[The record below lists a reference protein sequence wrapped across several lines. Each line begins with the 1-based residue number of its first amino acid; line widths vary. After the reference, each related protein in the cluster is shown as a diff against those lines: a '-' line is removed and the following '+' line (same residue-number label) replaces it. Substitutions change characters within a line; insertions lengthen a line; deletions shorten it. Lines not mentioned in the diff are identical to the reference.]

1 MSIVNT
7 VSHAGL
13 PVPDRA
19 ALAHSQRLCHRIRET
34 IHLNGGD
41 ISFARFMEM
50 ALYEPGL
57 GYYSAGARK
66 FGSAGDF
73 VTAPEISGLFTQCL
87 ARQCSQ
93 IITELSHSS
102 ILELGPGSGRMACDL
117 LLELDQKNVLP
128 EKYFMLEL
136 SADLRQRQQQQV
148 HEKIPHLEH
157 RVIWLDRLPH
167 KPFTGIIL
175 GNEVL
180 DAMPVHRLIRQ
191 NNIFHELCVRN
202 TEDGFGWETVSLTD
216 QLQLLIE
223 SRLREV
229 SGNLPGGY
237 ITEINLQVDSWLN
250 SLAALLTRGVML
262 FIDYGYPRHD
272 YYHPQ
277 RTEGTLLCH
286 YRHYVHDDPFLYP
299 GLQDITAS
307 VDFTTVAEAADQAGL
322 RTSGFISQVHFLMNN
337 GLDELLSRNQ
347 LTSTVEHAE
356 LGRQARMLTMPG
368 EMGERFK
375 VIALTKDFSI
385 ALAGFRTFD
394 QRSRL

>member
-7 VSHAGL
+7 INRADL
-13 PVPDRA
+13 PVPDSV
-19 ALAHSQRLCHRIRET
+19 ALAHSQRLCHRIRQT
-34 IHLNGGD
+34 IHLNGGN
-41 ISFARFMEM
+41 ISFARYMEM

-57 GYYSAGARK
+57 GYYSGGACK

-73 VTAPEISGLFTQCL
+73 VTAPEISILFTQCL

-93 IITELSHSS
+93 IITQLPQPS
-102 ILELGPGSGRMACDL
+102 ILELGPGSGRMARDL
-117 LLELDQKNVLP
+117 LLELDQNNVLP

-136 SADLRQRQQQQV
+136 SADLRHKQQQQI
-148 HEKIPHLEH
+148 HDNIPHLEH
-157 RVIWLDRLPH
+157 RVIWLDRLPQ
-167 KPFTGIIL
+167 KPFSGLVL

-180 DAMPVHRLIRQ
+180 DAMPVHRLIKQ

-202 TEDGFGWETVSLTD
+202 TEDGFSWETVSLTH
-216 QLQLLIE
+216 QLQQLVEKQLGE
-223 SRLREV
+223 LY
-229 SGNLPGGY
+229 GNLPDGY
-237 ITEINLQVDSWLN
+237 ITEINLQINPWLN
-250 SLAALLTRGVML
+250 SLADLLTQGVML
-262 FIDYGYPRHD
+262 FIDYGYPCHE

-286 YRHYVHDDPFLYP
+286 YRHHVHDDPFLYP

-307 VDFTTVAEAADQAGL
+307 VDFTTVAEAADCAGL
-322 RTSGFISQVHFLMNN
+322 RTSGFITQAHFLMNN
-337 GLDELLSRNQ
+337 GLEELLNRNQ
-347 LTSTVEHAE
+347 LTSAIEHAE
-356 LGRQARMLTMPG
+356 LGRQARLLTMPG

-385 ALAGFRTFD
+385 PLAGFQTFD

>member
-1 MSIVNT
+1 MIISKSVDHT
-7 VSHAGL
+7 SL
-13 PVPDRA
+13 PVPDST

-34 IHLNGGD
+34 IQLNSGA
-41 ISFARFMEM
+41 ISFTRFMEM

-57 GYYSAGARK
+57 GYYSGGAHK

-73 VTAPEISGLFTQCL
+73 VTAPEISTLFTQCL
-87 ARQCSQ
+87 ATQCRQ
-93 IITELSHSS
+93 IISEMPQSS

-117 LLELDQKNVLP
+117 LQELEQNNALP

-136 SADLRQRQQQQV
+136 SADLRQRQQQRI
-148 HEKIPHLEH
+148 HEKIPHLANS
-157 RVIWLDRLPH
+157 VVWLDRLPEQ
-167 KPFTGIIL
+167 PFTGVIL

-180 DAMPVHRLIRQ
+180 DAMPVYRLIKQ
-191 NNIFHELCVRN
+191 NDIFYELCVSN
-202 TEDGFGWETVSLTD
+202 TGDAFGWETVTLNS
-216 QLQLLIE
+216 QLQQHVDI
-223 SRLREV
+223 RLGEAAL
-229 SGNLPGGY
+229 GFPDGY
-237 ITEINLQVDSWLN
+237 ITEINLQIYPWLN
-250 SLAALLTRGVML
+250 SLAGLLTRGVIL

-286 YRHYVHDDPFLYP
+286 YRHHVHDDPYLYP

-307 VDFTTVAEAADQAGL
+307 VDFTAVAEAADHAGL
-322 RTSGFISQVHFLMNN
+322 QISGFTTQAHFLMNN
-337 GLDELLSRNQ
+337 GLEKLMNQNQ
-347 LTSTVEHAE
+347 LTSAMDRVE
-356 LGRQARMLTMPG
+356 LGRQARILTMPG

-385 ALAGFRTFD
+385 PLAGFRTFD

>member
-13 PVPDRA
+13 PVPDSA
-19 ALAHSQRLCHRIRET
+19 ALTHSQRLCHRIRET
-34 IHLNGGD
+34 IYLNGGN

-57 GYYSAGARK
+57 GYYSGGARK

-93 IITELSHSS
+93 VISELPQSS
-102 ILELGPGSGRMACDL
+102 MLELGPGSGRMACDL
-117 LLELDQKNVLP
+117 LLELDQNNVLP

-136 SADLRQRQQQQV
+136 SADLRQRQQQQIR
-148 HEKIPHLEH
+148 ETIPHLEN
-157 RVIWLDRLPH
+157 RVIWLNHLPQ
-167 KPFTGIIL
+167 KPFRGLVL
-175 GNEVL
+175 GNEVM

-202 TEDGFGWETVSLTD
+202 TEDGFGWEIVPLTSH
-216 QLQLLIE
+216 LQALVQAG
-223 SRLREV
+223 LREV
-229 SGNLPGGY
+229 SGILPVGY
-237 ITEINLQVDSWLN
+237 MTEINPQIGPWLR
-250 SLAALLTRGVML
+250 SLADLLTQGVLL
-262 FIDYGYPRHD
+262 FVDYGYPRHE
-272 YYHPQ
+272 YHHPQ
-277 RTEGTLLCH
+277 RTDGTLLCH
-286 YRHYVHDDPFLYP
+286 YRHHAHDDPFLYP

-307 VDFTTVAEAADQAGL
+307 VDFTAVAEAADHAGL
-322 RTSGFISQVHFLMNN
+322 QVSGFTTQAHFLINS
-337 GLDELLSRNQ
+337 GLEELVNRNQ
-347 LTSTVEHAE
+347 LTGIADRVE
-356 LGRQARMLTMPG
+356 LCRQARMLTMPG

-375 VIALTKDFSI
+375 VIALTKDFSVP
-385 ALAGFRTFD
+385 LAGFRTFD

>member
-1 MSIVNT
+1 
-7 VSHAGL
+7 
-13 PVPDRA
+13 
-19 ALAHSQRLCHRIRET
+19 
-34 IHLNGGD
+34 
-41 ISFARFMEM
+41 M

-57 GYYSAGARK
+57 GYYSGGARK

-93 IITELSHSS
+93 IIAELTQSS

-117 LLELDQKNVLP
+117 LLELDQINALP

-136 SADLRQRQQQQV
+136 SADLRQRQQRQV

-157 RVIWLDRLPH
+157 RVIWLDRLPQT
-167 KPFTGIIL
+167 PFQGIIL

-216 QLQLLIE
+216 RLLLLVE

-229 SGNLPGGY
+229 TGNLPGGY
-237 ITEINLQVDSWLN
+237 ITEINSQVDSWLN
-250 SLAALLTRGVML
+250 SLAALITRGVML
-262 FIDYGYPRHD
+262 FIDYGYPRHE

-286 YRHYVHDDPFLYP
+286 YRHYAHDDPFLYP

-307 VDFTTVAEAADQAGL
+307 VDFTTVAEAADRAGL
-322 RTSGFISQVHFLMNN
+322 RTSGFISQAHFLMNN
-337 GLDELLSRNQ
+337 GLDELLNRNQ
-347 LTSTVEHAE
+347 LTSTAEHAE

-375 VIALTKDFSI
+375 VIALTKDFSVP
-385 ALAGFRTFD
+385 LAGFRTFD